1 MSKDTG
7 ELIIRKS
14 MNLSCQPIVSYISS
28 FVFVCLFV
36 CLFAC
41 FFVFFTECPVFTER
55 VTYVQKLRRL

>member
-14 MNLSCQPIVSYISS
+14 MNLSCRPILAISRVL
-28 FVFVCLFV
+28 FLFV

-55 VTYVQKLRRL
+55 VTYVQKVRRL